1 MCGLNRGDYKDK
13 EAYMATK
20 DFRSARFVL
29 KGITPLLMHA
39 DDVEAA
45 SQLDEWRKSPGNKNV
60 SVPGDDRSP
69 GWTWQTYLYRDD
81 AGMIAMPADNVMV
94 ALRQAG
100 AKMTLKRQT
109 TFKAITQSG
118 LLMTDENLEFTN
130 GGEQISVLKFVE
142 MRGEKFTDQ
151 KKAVEKAGFDL
162 LIKRAKVGTSK
173 HVRVRPMFR
182 SWAVSGEVKILTPDI
197 TFDSLQTLF
206 QLAGDVGLCDWRPGC
221 KTPGRYGMFEAM
233 VTKA

>member
-1 MCGLNRGDYKDK
+1 
-13 EAYMATK
+13 MATK
-20 DFRSARFVL
+20 ETRSARFTL

-45 SQLDEWRKSPGNKNV
+45 SILDEWRKSPGNKNV

-69 GWTWQTYLYRDD
+69 PWTWQTYLYRD
-81 AGMIAMPADNVMV
+81 AKNMVAMPADNVMV

-118 LLMTDENLEFTN
+118 LLCTDEMLEFTN
-130 GGEQISVLKFVE
+130 GGKQIPIAGFAE
-142 MRGEKFTDQ
+142 NMNEKFSDQ
-151 KKAVEKAGFDL
+151 KKAVDKAGFEL
-162 LIKRAKVGTSK
+162 LIKRARVGTSK

-182 SWAVSGEVKILTPDI
+182 QWVVSGVIQIMAPEI

-206 QLAGDVGLCDWRPGC
+206 DLAGDVGLCDWRPGC
-221 KTPGRYGMFEAM
+221 KTPGRFGMFEAT

>member
-1 MCGLNRGDYKDK
+1 
-13 EAYMATK
+13 
-20 DFRSARFVL
+20 
-29 KGITPLLMHA
+29 MHA

-45 SQLDEWRKSPGNKNV
+45 SALDEWRKSPGNKNL

-69 GWTWQTYLYRDD
+69 GWTWQTYLYRDAD
-81 AGMIAMPADNVMV
+81 GMVAMPADNVMV

-118 LLMTDENLEFTN
+118 LLLTDETLDFTN
-130 GGEQISVLKFVE
+130 GGKPVPCAPFVE
-142 MRGEKFTDQ
+142 ARDEKFAVQ
-151 KKAVEKAGFDL
+151 KKLVEKQGFEL
-162 LIKRAKVGTSK
+162 LVKRARVGNSK

-182 SWAVSGEVKILTPDI
+182 AWQVTGVVQIIAPEI
-197 TFDSLQTLF
+197 TFESLQMLF
-206 QLAGDVGLCDWRPGC
+206 DLAGDVGLCDWRPGC
-221 KTPGRYGMFEAM
+221 KTPGRYGMFEAE

>member
-1 MCGLNRGDYKDK
+1 
-13 EAYMATK
+13 MATK
-20 DFRSARFVL
+20 DVRKARFTL

-45 SQLDEWRKSPGNKNV
+45 STLDEWRKSPSNKNV

-69 GWTWQTYLYRDD
+69 GWTWQTYIYKDET
-81 AGMIAMPADNVMV
+81 GNVAMPVDNVMV

-118 LLMTDENLEFTN
+118 LLMTDETLEFTN
-130 GGEQISVLKFVE
+130 NGQQIPVAQFVE
-142 MRGEKFTDQ
+142 IRDEKFTEQ
-151 KKAVEKAGFDL
+151 KKAVEKAGFEL
-162 LIKRAKVGTSK
+162 LIKRAKIGTTK

-182 SWAVSGEVKILTPDI
+182 SWTVSGVIQIMAPEI
-197 TFDSLQTLF
+197 TLDSLVMLF
-206 QLAGDVGLCDWRPGC
+206 DLAGDVGLCDWRPGC
-221 KTPGRYGMFEAM
+221 KTPGRYGMFEAT
-233 VTKA
+233 VSKA

>member
-1 MCGLNRGDYKDK
+1 MANKDNRRAKF
-13 EAYMATK
+13 T
-20 DFRSARFVL
+20 L

-45 SQLDEWRKSPGNKNV
+45 STLEEWRKAPGNKNV
-60 SVPGDDRSP
+60 STPGDDRSP
-69 GWTWQTYLYRDD
+69 PWTWQTYLYRNQD
-81 AGMIAMPADNVMV
+81 GMVAMPADNVMV

-118 LLMTDENLEFTN
+118 LLMTDETLTFTN
-130 GGEQISVLKFVE
+130 GGKEINAVEFVDS
-142 MRGEKFTDQ
+142 RDDKFTDQ
-151 KKAVEKAGFDL
+151 KKAAAKAGFELDVR
-162 LIKRAKVGTSK
+162 RAKIGTSK

-182 SWAVSGEVKILTPDI
+182 SWSVSGVIQIMAPEI
-197 TFDSLQTLF
+197 TFESLQMLF
-206 QLAGDVGLCDWRPGC
+206 DLAGDVGLCDWRPGC
-221 KTPGRYGMFEAM
+221 KTPGRFGMFEAS

>member
-1 MCGLNRGDYKDK
+1 
-13 EAYMATK
+13 MATK
-20 DFRSARFVL
+20 ETRSARFTL

-39 DDVEAA
+39 DNVEAA
-45 SQLDEWRKSPGNKNV
+45 STLEEWRKSPSNKNL

-69 GWTWQTYLYRDD
+69 AWTWQTYLYRDE

-118 LLMTDENLEFTN
+118 LLCTDEMLEFSN
-130 GGEQISVLKFVE
+130 AGKQISSAGFASD
-142 MRGEKFTDQ
+142 MDDKFTDQ
-151 KKAVEKAGFDL
+151 KKAVEKAGFEL
-162 LIKRAKVGTSK
+162 LVKRASIGAKK

-182 SWAVSGEVKILTPDI
+182 SWAVSGVIQIMAPEI
-197 TFDSLQTLF
+197 TFDSLQMLF
-206 QLAGDVGLCDWRPGC
+206 DLAGDVGLCDWRPGC
-221 KTPGRYGMFEAM
+221 KTPGRFGMFEAT

>member
-1 MCGLNRGDYKDK
+1 MASK
-13 EAYMATK
+13 EV
-20 DFRSARFVL
+20 RSARFTL
-29 KGITPLLMHA
+29 KGVTPLLMHA

-45 SQLDEWRKSPGNKNV
+45 TTLDVWRKAPGNKNV

-69 GWTWQTYLYRDD
+69 GWTWQTYLYRDAD
-81 AGMIAMPADNVMV
+81 GNVAMPADNVMV

-100 AKMTLKRQT
+100 AKMTLKGQT

-118 LLMTDENLEFTN
+118 LLMTDETLEFAN
-130 GGEQISVLKFVE
+130 GGKPVSASEFVKI
-142 MRGEKFTDQ
+142 RGEKFTDQ
-151 KKAVEKAGFDL
+151 KKAVEKAGFEL

-182 SWAVSGEVKILTPDI
+182 SWQVSGVIQVMAPEI
-197 TFDSLQTLF
+197 TIDSLVMLF
-206 QLAGDVGLCDWRPGC
+206 DLAGDVGLCDWRPGC
-221 KTPGRYGMFEAM
+221 KTPGRFGMFEAT

>member
-1 MCGLNRGDYKDK
+1 MASK
-13 EAYMATK
+13 EI
-20 DFRSARFVL
+20 RSARFTL

-45 SQLDEWRKSPGNKNV
+45 TTLDEWRKAPGNKNV

-69 GWTWQTYLYRDD
+69 GWTWQTYLYRDAD
-81 AGMIAMPADNVMV
+81 GNVAMPADNVMV

-118 LLMTDENLEFTN
+118 LLMTAETLDFAN
-130 GGEQISVLKFVE
+130 GGKPVSASEFVKI
-142 MRGEKFTDQ
+142 RDEKFTDQ
-151 KKAVEKAGFDL
+151 KKAVEKAGFEL

-182 SWAVSGEVKILTPDI
+182 SWQVSGVIQIMAPEI
-197 TFDSLQTLF
+197 TIDSLVMLF
-206 QLAGDVGLCDWRPGC
+206 DLAGDVGLCDWRPGC
-221 KTPGRYGMFEAM
+221 KTPGRFGMFEAT

>member
-1 MCGLNRGDYKDK
+1 
-13 EAYMATK
+13 MATK
-20 DFRSARFVL
+20 DIQRARFTL

-45 SQLDEWRKSPGNKNV
+45 ETVKEWQKSPANKNL

-69 GWTWQTYLYRDD
+69 PWVWQTYLYRDEN
-81 AGMIAMPADNVMV
+81 GMVAMPADNVMV

-118 LLMTDENLEFTN
+118 LLMTDETLEFTN
-130 GGEQISVLKFVE
+130 GGKQISAAAFVE
-142 MRGEKFTDQ
+142 SRDAKFADQ
-151 KKAVEKAGFDL
+151 KKAAERAGFEL
-162 LIKRAKVGTSK
+162 LVKRAKVGTSK

-182 SWAVSGEVKILTPDI
+182 SWAVSGFIQIMAPEI
-197 TFDSLQTLF
+197 TFDSLQMLF
-206 QLAGDVGLCDWRPGC
+206 DLAGDVGLCDWRPGC
-221 KTPGRYGMFEAM
+221 KTPGRFGMFEAT
-233 VTKA
+233 VSKA

>member
-1 MCGLNRGDYKDK
+1 
-13 EAYMATK
+13 MATK
-20 DFRSARFVL
+20 ETRSARFTL

-45 SQLDEWRKSPGNKNV
+45 STLDEWRKSPGNKNL

-69 GWTWQTYLYRDD
+69 GWTWQTYLYRDEN
-81 AGMIAMPADNVMV
+81 GMIAMPADNVMV

-118 LLMTDENLEFTN
+118 LLCTDEMLEFTN
-130 GGEQISVLKFVE
+130 GGKQISSAGFASNMDDKFS
-142 MRGEKFTDQ
+142 DQ
-151 KKAVEKAGFDL
+151 KKSVEKAGFEL

-182 SWAVSGEVKILTPDI
+182 SWAVSGVIQIMAPEI
-197 TFDSLQTLF
+197 TFDSLQMLF
-206 QLAGDVGLCDWRPGC
+206 DLAGDVGLCDWRPGC
-221 KTPGRYGMFEAM
+221 KTPGRFGMFEAT

>member
-1 MCGLNRGDYKDK
+1 MGIKDSR
-13 EAYMATK
+13 MAKFT
-20 DFRSARFVL
+20 L

-45 SQLDEWRKSPGNKNV
+45 STVKEWQTAPANKNL

-69 GWTWQTYLYRDD
+69 PWTWQTYMYRDEG
-81 AGMIAMPADNVMV
+81 GMVAMPADNVMV

-118 LLMTDENLEFTN
+118 LLITDDTLNFTN
-130 GGEQISVLKFVE
+130 GGKQISAADFVA
-142 MRGEKFTDQ
+142 MRDNSFSEQ
-151 KKAVEKAGFDL
+151 KKAAASAGFDL
-162 LIKRAKVGTSK
+162 LVKRAKVGANK

-182 SWAVSGEVKILTPDI
+182 SWVVSGAIQVLAPEI
-197 TFDSLQTLF
+197 TFENLQMLF
-206 QLAGDVGLCDWRPGC
+206 DLAGDVGLCDWRPGC
-221 KTPGRYGMFEAM
+221 KTPGRFGMFEAT
-233 VTKA
+233 VSKA

>member
-1 MCGLNRGDYKDK
+1 MANGSKK
-13 EAYMATK
+13 ELQMATK
-20 DFRSARFVL
+20 DIRKAKFIL

-45 SQLDEWRKSPGNKNV
+45 STLDEWRKSPGNKNV

-69 GWTWQTYLYRDD
+69 PWTWQTYLYRNED
-81 AGMIAMPADNVMV
+81 GMIAMPADNVMV

-118 LLMTDENLEFTN
+118 LLMTDETLEFTN
-130 GGEQISVLKFVE
+130 SGEQISAAEFVDA
-142 MRGEKFTDQ
+142 RDEKFTDQ
-151 KKAVEKAGFDL
+151 KKAVEKAGFEL

-182 SWAVSGEVKILTPDI
+182 SWAVSGVIQIMAQEI
-197 TFDSLQTLF
+197 TFESLQMLF
-206 QLAGDVGLCDWRPGC
+206 DLAGDVGLCDWRPGC
-221 KTPGRYGMFEAM
+221 KTPGRFGMFEAS

>member
-1 MCGLNRGDYKDK
+1 LEMKGNERTQ
-13 EAYMATK
+13 EMATK
-20 DFRSARFVL
+20 DVRKARFTL

-45 SQLDEWRKSPGNKNV
+45 STLDEWRKAPGNKNV

-69 GWTWQTYLYRDD
+69 PWTWQTYLYRNEG
-81 AGMIAMPADNVMV
+81 GMVAMPADNVMV

-118 LLMTDENLEFTN
+118 LLMTDETLEFTN
-130 GGEQISVLKFVE
+130 GGEQINAAAFVDARDDKFA
-142 MRGEKFTDQ
+142 MQ
-151 KKAVEKAGFDL
+151 KKAVEKAGFEL

-182 SWAVSGEVKILTPDI
+182 SWVVSGVIQVMAPEI
-197 TFDSLQTLF
+197 TFENLQMLF
-206 QLAGDVGLCDWRPGC
+206 DLAGDVGLCDWRPGC
-221 KTPGRYGMFEAM
+221 KTPGRFGMFEAS
-233 VTKA
+233 VIKA